1 MLYPTRPCS
10 AKSLGQTTDTAAR
23 LVVTRVVALLSLC
36 LLADAAWAAGPSGA
50 WPHAPVRCSAADA
63 ILTTKDFANNFAAL
77 DSALEKAL
85 ANPGSDGVATVA
97 IPAGTYPLKY
107 ADRGEFAVNAR
118 GKDVEL
124 CGQGGIASFIMADGF
139 HRYAIPMLGKARV
152 LNMEMS
158 GAWVGIPSATSF
170 EIINT
175 RIADTSSECLFWSPQ
190 ATDGY
195 GYVADSE
202 FDGCRAPNQTG
213 HSMYL
218 SNRSCVFVATNS
230 TFRAQSSLEVWRS
243 LCRFNYFANNYIS
256 NVRDVTKPVVGKVAA
271 AVDFPS
277 CGLTVFARNRIEVA
291 GNVPAVLS
299 RQRRSISG
307 CDLPGQAEQ
316 GDTGIADVAVWSTDL
331 WRGVRAGPVPTDAG
345 ATADQLLNNRALFPL
360 ILWANELVNVTG
372 STSAAVFLYSSAAMD
387 NEGTGSIA
395 DSEYLRVPS
404 EWTERHFGVAVG
416 NSITG
421 WSGGTWRAQLNTV
434 VDPTTLPDVQE
445 WVEKVLGPTLLP
457 RGFTLTA
464 QPAAW
469 MPATSDTRAVCDYFA
484 ARYKWPEP
492 GFPSCAGL
500 PTVGERPVPSAPY
513 GTAVQ

>member
-1 MLYPTRPCS
+1 MLSLMKPRS
-10 AKSLGQTTDTAAR
+10 ATSSRRAADSVPR
-23 LVVTRVVALLSLC
+23 LEVKRVVALLSLC
-36 LLADAAWAAGPSGA
+36 LLADAAWAAGPGGK
-50 WPHAPVRCSAADA
+50 WPHAPAPCSAADA

-77 DSALEKAL
+77 DAALEKAL
-85 ANPGSDGVATVA
+85 ANPGSDGVATVV
-97 IPAGTYPLKY
+97 IPPGAYPLKY
-107 ADRGEFAVNAR
+107 ADRGAFSVSAR
-118 GKDVEL
+118 GRDVEL
-124 CGQGGIASFIMADGF
+124 CGQGGIASFTMADGY
-139 HRYAIPMLGKARV
+139 HRYVIPMLGKTRV

-175 RIADTSSECLFWSPQ
+175 RIADTSSECLFWSEQ
-190 ATDGY
+190 TTNGY
-195 GYVADSE
+195 GYVANSE
-202 FDGCRAPNQTG
+202 FDGCRASNQTG

-218 SNRSCVFVATNS
+218 SNRSCVFVATNN

-243 LCRFNYFANNYIS
+243 LCRFNYFADNYIS
-256 NVRDVTKPVVGKVAA
+256 NVRDVTKPVIGKVAA

-421 WSGGTWRAQLNTV
+421 WSGGTWRGQLNAA
-434 VDPTTLPDVQE
+434 VDPTTHPDVKE
-445 WVEKVLGPTLLP
+445 WVTRVLRPTLLP
-457 RGFTLTA
+457 RGFTLTS
-464 QPAAW
+464 PPPAW
-469 MPATSDTRAVCDYFA
+469 MPATRNARAVCEYFA
-484 ARYKWPEP
+484 ARYKWAEP

-500 PTVGERPVPSAPY
+500 PVAP
-513 GTAVQ
+513 GPAKVRDTR